1 MRRTRFLLL
10 LLPTIL
16 VALAPMAVAFATP
29 IPQKDQGLNLSN
41 AVGINELK
49 IQMAESRVKLLPN
62 QKAVSD
68 LVVALEEYLNTS
80 CMGNIQHT
88 LMYAGNPT
96 DPSCLARMQKIL
108 EINPGNPVGLCVRDG
123 IGSEGCISAYKNQKL
138 EYHVQGSSDPEADP
152 VLKVGLAAADSERLT
167 KILETL
173 KGIDERYRNA
183 SDDAEKKKLL
193 DDAALIY
200 DQALSI
206 ACKVSALKL
215 TPVDEANKQAEHI
228 EVTQA
233 RERLL
238 QVPSAIRSD
247 YQREMA
253 NKVQKELETPNLP
266 ADRQKVLQEVLKV
279 IENPTALPAQDAAHT
294 VRTRIVLEQC
304 YELIE
309 QAKTAS
315 PNLPSP
321 ICHQEGW
328 YSPQCILALKRWR
341 ILKQQEVSVGRGKGT
356 PAPVATSSMI
366 STF

>member
-1 MRRTRFLLL
+1 MRRTQFLL
-10 LLPTIL
+10 TTMVMAI
-16 VALAPMAVAFATP
+16 APMTVAFANPTP
-29 IPQKDQGLNLSN
+29 KKDSGLNLSN

-49 IQMAESRVKLLPN
+49 IQMAESRLKLLPN

-68 LVVALEEYLNTS
+68 LVVALEEFLNTS

-88 LMYAGNPT
+88 LTYAGNPT
-96 DPSCLARMQKIL
+96 NPSCISRMQKIL

-123 IGSEGCISAYKNQKL
+123 IGSEGCIEAYKNQKL
-138 EYHVQGSSDPEADP
+138 QYHVQGSSDPETDP
-152 VLKVGLAAADSERLT
+152 VLKVGLSAADTERLT

-173 KGIDERYRNA
+173 KGIDDRYQKA
-183 SDDAEKKKLL
+183 SEDAEKKKLL

-200 DQALSI
+200 DQALSV
-206 ACKVSALKL
+206 ACKVSALQLKPIEN
-215 TPVDEANKQAEHI
+215 TDKTSEPI

-238 QVPSAIRSD
+238 QVPSALRTD

-253 NKVQKELETPNLP
+253 NKVQKELETPNLS
-266 ADRQKVLQEVLKV
+266 ADRQKTLREVLKV
-279 IENPTALPAQDAAHT
+279 IDDPTAVPTQDAAHT

-309 QAKTAS
+309 QAKAAS

-341 ILKQQEVSVGRGKGT
+341 ILKQQEESGGRGKGT